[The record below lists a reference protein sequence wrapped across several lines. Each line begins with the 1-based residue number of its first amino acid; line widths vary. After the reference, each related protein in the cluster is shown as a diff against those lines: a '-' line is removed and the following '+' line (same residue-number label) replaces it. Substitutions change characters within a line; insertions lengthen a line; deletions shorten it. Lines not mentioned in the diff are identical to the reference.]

1 VPDVDLQYA
10 DADAVISPIAD
21 EVMLSD
27 KMISEL
33 GLVPEDVG
41 KRALEIYVGAEG
53 KRSGRASPKVLEMTT
68 RPLSLLRAL
77 SSLNFLRSASEATLV
92 ALK

>member
-41 KRALEIYVGAEG
+41 RGHWRFMWEPREKVRKSEP
-53 KRSGRASPKVLEMTT
+53 RSIGDDC
-68 RPLSLLRAL
+68 
-77 SSLNFLRSASEATLV
+77 
-92 ALK
+92 